1 MKPFE
6 HLPHRYPFIM
16 LDTADIVEEGKHAR
30 GTKQITINDR
40 TVLPDGTM
48 PGVYIIE
55 AMAQISGIASGRKGG
70 SVFAAINNLTFSGT
84 ANAGDMLDVESTLE
98 RNIGS
103 LYIFS
108 CKASVAA
115 KTIAEGEIILHL
127 NAE

>member
-16 LDTADIVEEGKHAR
+16 LDTAEIIGEGRHAK
-30 GTKQITINDR
+30 GTKKITINDCI
-40 TVLPDGTM
+40 VSPDGIL
-48 PGVYIIE
+48 PAVYIIE
-55 AMAQISGIASGRKGG
+55 ALAQISGVASGKKGG
-70 SVFAAINNLTFSGT
+70 SVFAAINNLTFSGR
-84 ANAGDMLDVESTLE
+84 ANAGDILDIESILA

-115 KTIAEGEIILHL
+115 GTIAEGEIILHF